1 MQYCSISKVTVDR
14 PRWIAVR
21 IQPETATHQV
31 RIKKKK
37 NCCFSKGEKQKLNI
51 GYKNQQKL
59 DTAIWRTPSYRPHTG
74 WFKST
79 KAWWRMCVK
88 TFWRVCVCVR
98 FPFTWQILK
107 SECWTDR
114 QVDNSLGR
122 DNTQRTGSV
131 VNSRLLEEKSIK
143 VCLSPRSFFFFFF
156 LFLDFIKTL
165 FLSDICR

>member
-1 MQYCSISKVTVDR
+1 M
-14 PRWIAVR
+14 
-21 IQPETATHQV
+21 
-31 RIKKKK
+31 K
-37 NCCFSKGEKQKLNI
+37 NVLQDIL
-51 GYKNQQKL
+51 
-59 DTAIWRTPSYRPHTG
+59 A
-74 WFKST
+74 
-79 KAWWRMCVK
+79 
-88 TFWRVCVCVR
+88 CVCVR

-156 LFLDFIKTL
+156 PVSWLHKNSVSVWHLPVKGGEGRESSAWRRGGASAVGGGWKTSSDLNEEKWNLDKCRKTWKVNQETVCARRA
-165 FLSDICR
+165 FYSNICF